1 LTERH
6 VRWILIAV
14 LVLQLIMLTAQ
25 APEPGANPSRVQRLA
40 LWLVAPIVHTV
51 DGAVSAVERF
61 SIGMR
66 VRSSLL
72 GENERLRAELA
83 RLKNERIRWV
93 GAAGRLERLEDALSY
108 SQSGGGPLVAADVV
122 YVDHAS
128 WLRSL
133 VLYVGGQAIE
143 PNQAVVAPAGVVGR
157 VISISGSYAKVQL
170 LTDRS
175 ATVGAMIAR
184 TRRQGISRGA
194 EEGLL
199 TLDFVPLRSDVRV
212 GDEVVTAGID
222 GIYPRGVPVGRVAS
236 VEDGDELF
244 FHIEMTPTVDFSR
257 LDHAFVL
264 TDERVPEELQETPL
278 DESP

>member
-1 LTERH
+1 MTERH

-25 APEPGANPSRVQRLA
+25 APEPGAKPSRVQRLA
-40 LWLVAPIVHTV
+40 LWLVAPIAHTV

-61 SIGMR
+61 TIGMK

-72 GENERLRAELA
+72 SENERLRAELA

-93 GAAGRLERLEDALSY
+93 DAAGQLVRLEEAFSYAAADA
-108 SQSGGGPLVAADVV
+108 GPLVAADVV
-122 YVDHAS
+122 YVDHTS
-128 WLRSL
+128 WLRAL
-133 VLYVGGQAIE
+133 VLYVGDNPVEA
-143 PNQAVVAPAGVVGR
+143 NQAVVAPGGVVGR
-157 VISISGSYAKVQL
+157 VISRSGPYAKVQL

-175 ATVGAMIAR
+175 ATVGAMIGR
-184 TRRQGISRGA
+184 TRRQGIARGA

-199 TLDFVPLRSDVRV
+199 TLDFVPLRADVEV

-222 GIYPRGVPVGRVAS
+222 GIYPRGIPVGRVAH
-236 VEDGDELF
+236 VEAGDELF
-244 FHIEMTPTVDFSR
+244 LRIEMTPTVDFSR

-264 TDERVPEELQETPL
+264 TAERVPDELQEAPIE
-278 DESP
+278 ESP